1 MTTPVSGTR
10 IRKELGRF
18 IPSHRVVISEPTR
31 SVTVRPESVPEV
43 CSVVQYAQSEGIPL
57 FPLPEHGSVPQTE
70 GWSLVV
76 SLQGL
81 KSVLDYSPDSAIV
94 TVEAGAT
101 MEAFSDWLHEKHLTL
116 TTAPETDSPIALW
129 EYLISPEVG
138 RFGPKHGAKWDQV
151 LNLTAVLPNG
161 RVYRN
166 TASPGR
172 SVGPDFSK
180 LILMG
185 RGRFGLPL
193 ELTLKVHAKP
203 PRRETLVFGMPTL
216 EAALEQAWGLAE
228 EAMPEF
234 LEVGMQRTGTAT
246 QAWISVE
253 LWGEGNRLSVRKE
266 KVRKRL
272 GTDAAVLD
280 LPPGQAASTLSERTD
295 HGNFESRELTATAQE
310 LAASVSGD
318 LEIRVRGFLDSHA
331 CLIVRHHERQV
342 MPCSGRLT
350 MHSSP
355 DGERMLKA
363 IAKELDPAGI
373 FSHIPALWE

>member
-18 IPSHRVVISEPTR
+18 LPSHRVVISEPTR

-43 CSVVQYAQSEGIPL
+43 CSVVQYAQSEAIAL
-57 FPLPEHGSVPQTE
+57 FPQPEHGSVPQTE
-70 GWSLVV
+70 GWNLVV

-81 KSVLDYSPDSAIV
+81 KSVLEYSPDSAFV

-101 MEAFSDWLHEKHLTL
+101 LEAFSDWLHEKHLTL
-116 TTAPETDSPIALW
+116 TTAPETDTPIALW
-129 EYLISPEVG
+129 EYLVSPEVG
-138 RFGPKHGAKWDQV
+138 KFGPKYGAKWDQV

-161 RVYRN
+161 RVFKN

-193 ELTLKVHAKP
+193 ELTLRVHAKP
-203 PRRETLVFGMPTL
+203 PRRETLVFGMPSIDT
-216 EAALEQAWGLAE
+216 ALEQAWKLLEDAL
-228 EAMPEF
+228 PEF
-234 LEVGMQRTGTAT
+234 LEVGTRRVGSSS
-246 QAWISVE
+246 QAWVVAE

-272 GTDAAVLD
+272 GPEAVALDA
-280 LPPGQAASTLSERTD
+280 PPGQATSTLRQQTE
-295 HGNFESRELTATAQE
+295 HGNFEKRELADTVKE
-310 LAASVSGD
+310 LMDTDLGD
-318 LEIRVRGFLDSHA
+318 LEIRVRGFLDGHA
-331 CLIVRHHERQV
+331 CLIVRHQERLV

-355 DGERMLKA
+355 DGERMLRA
-363 IAKELDPAGI
+363 IAGELDPAGI
-373 FSHIPALWE
+373 FKHIPALWE